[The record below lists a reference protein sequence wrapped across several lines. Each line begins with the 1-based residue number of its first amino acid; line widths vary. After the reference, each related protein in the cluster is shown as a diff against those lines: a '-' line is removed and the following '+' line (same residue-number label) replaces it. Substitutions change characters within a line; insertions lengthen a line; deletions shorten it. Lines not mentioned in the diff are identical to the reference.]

1 MQRLTLEEYLA
12 FNGVSSPIS
21 DYTLDKCRFPHG
33 LSERQKKA
41 LGRDVLKHAAEYQE
55 KRNAAIKEY
64 ERLVSIGE
72 IKPKDRIQVLI
83 ERAKYGH
90 PDNMS
95 TQAARRVC
103 KKRGIDWENY
113 TDWDSYIKVS

>member
-1 MQRLTLEEYLA
+1 MPVPTWTVREAEKGFGKRCFEA
-12 FNGVSSPIS
+12 CS
-21 DYTLDKCRFPHG
+21 
-33 LSERQKKA
+33 
-41 LGRDVLKHAAEYQE
+41 RDQE
-55 KRNAAIKEY
+55 KRSAAIKEY

-72 IKPKDRIQVLI
+72 IEPKDRIQVII

>member
-1 MQRLTLEEYLA
+1 MRSGSLVCIYS
-12 FNGVSSPIS
+12 FV
-21 DYTLDKCRFPHG
+21 
-33 LSERQKKA
+33 
-41 LGRDVLKHAAEYQE
+41 VLKRSSVTDGRFFDFCKTESVKMFAILK
-55 KRNAAIKEY
+55 KRCLY
-64 ERLVSIGE
+64 FVPGGGE
-72 IKPKDRIQVLI
+72 PMS
-83 ERAKYGH
+83 YGH

>member
-1 MQRLTLEEYLA
+1 MPVPAWTVRAAEKG
-12 FNGVSSPIS
+12 FG
-21 DYTLDKCRFPHG
+21 KRRF
-33 LSERQKKA
+33 E
-41 LGRDVLKHAAEYQE
+41 KHAAEYQE

-72 IKPKDRIQVLI
+72 IEPKDRIQVLI

-113 TDWDSYIKVS
+113 TDWNSYIKVS

>member
-1 MQRLTLEEYLA
+1 MQRLTLDEYLA

-72 IKPKDRIQVLI
+72 IEPKDRIQVII

>member
-1 MQRLTLEEYLA
+1 M
-12 FNGVSSPIS
+12 
-21 DYTLDKCRFPHG
+21 
-33 LSERQKKA
+33 
-41 LGRDVLKHAAEYQE
+41 KHAAEYQE
-55 KRNAAIKEY
+55 KRNVAIKEY

-72 IKPKDRIQVLI
+72 IEPKDRIQVLI
-83 ERAKYGH
+83 KRAKYGH